1 MEKHWGTLVAALL
14 GSFIHCAAIAQVAP
28 PEPVLVGKKYVL
40 DSKVLKEERPYLV
53 HLPPS
58 YATSNARYPVLILL
72 DGDAHFT
79 HTSGTVDYLA
89 QNLRIPEL
97 IVVAVPNTDRSRDM
111 TPPLPPTATRMG
123 SEGSPDGAKNFLSF
137 IADELLPQLDAT
149 YRTRQYRVLIGH
161 SFGGLFATYALV
173 TRPEVFDAY
182 LSISPSLWWD
192 DQSLVASTQ
201 EFLQKHHDLRADLY
215 VTLGNEG
222 SRMLGPYWKFAA
234 ALGETQPPN
243 LRWQIHRW
251 TDETHGSVPL
261 RSTHEGLQAI
271 FDGYYIHEPLATHD
285 RIGLSGITKQ
295 FQDVSTRLGYS
306 VSVPDAVLSALLFEL
321 RNAKRTDE
329 LEPIALKRLELYPN
343 SADAHFT
350 LARIYATRGDDAR
363 SVDYFSKGLKLFPG
377 NNEARAALTK
387 ANVDPKTIVPETT
400 LAPKA
405 LRSYVG
411 RYKGDDQEARVTLE
425 SDKLYIAGQAGKCEL
440 RASTDSQ
447 FYCVGADVELTFK
460 RDGSGRVSSVVVQQP
475 TASYERKKIS

>member
-1 MEKHWGTLVAALL
+1 MEKRWGILGLVLLGVFIHGAAHSEVAA
-14 GSFIHCAAIAQVAP
+14 
-28 PEPVLVGKKYVL
+28 PEPVLVGNKYAL
-40 DSKVLKEERPYLV
+40 DSKVMQERRSYLV

-58 YATSNARYPVLILL
+58 YATTNTRYPVLILL

-89 QNLRIPEL
+89 QNLRIPNL
-97 IVVAVPNTDRSRDM
+97 IVVAIPNTDRGRDM
-111 TPPLPPTATRMG
+111 TPPLPPTATRTT

-137 IADELLPQLDAT
+137 IADELLPHLDAT
-149 YRTRQYRVLIGH
+149 YRTQQYRVLVGH
-161 SFGGLFATYALV
+161 SYGALFATYALV

-192 DQSLVASTQ
+192 DQSLVKSTQ
-201 EFLQKHHDLRADLY
+201 EFLKQHHDLRADLY

-234 ALGETQPPN
+234 ALGEAQPPN

-271 FDGYYIHEPLATHD
+271 FDGYYIHEPLATYD
-285 RIGLSGITKQ
+285 RIGLTGIVKQ
-295 FQDVSTRLGYS
+295 YQDVSTRLGYD
-306 VSVPDAVLSALLFEL
+306 VPVPDAVLSALLFEL
-321 RNAKRTDE
+321 RNAKRTE
-329 LEPIALKRLELYPN
+329 EFEPIALKRLELYPN
-343 SADAHFT
+343 SADALVT
-350 LARIYATRGDDAR
+350 LGRIYAARGDNTR
-363 SVDYFSKGLKLFPG
+363 SIDYFSKGLKLFPG
-377 NNEARAALTK
+377 NAEARTALTK
-387 ANVDPKTIVPETT
+387 ANIDPKSIVPETT
-400 LAPKA
+400 VTPKT

-411 RYKGDDQEARVTLE
+411 RYQGDDQEATVTLE

-440 RASTDSQ
+440 RASTDTQ

-460 RDGSGRVSSVVVQQP
+460 RNGSGRVSSVVVQQP
-475 TASYERKKIS
+475 TTSYERKRI